1 MRNLVILVVHVMATL
16 ARLLGPGGIRSVI
29 AESVLV
35 KQQLLILNRSR
46 QRSPNLRTSDRL
58 AAGLCALLIRPARLI
73 RSAIVLKPST
83 LLGLHRALRNRKY
96 CLLFSSKHRRKPGP
110 NGPNKELI
118 DAVVQMKQRN
128 PTWGCP
134 RIAQQ
139 IALAFDIPIDKDV
152 VRRILASHYRPKK
165 DSGGPSWLTFIGHMK
180 DSLWSIDLFR
190 CESATLRTRWVL
202 VVMDQYTRRIIG
214 FGVHAGTVNGVA
226 LCRMFNCAIRWQPCM
241 PKLPQLRD
249 HDPLYRFGQWQ
260 ANLRILEVT
269 EIKIVPYV
277 PLSHPFVEAADR
289 HDSTRVFGSH
299 VVLDHVGPGEQAAR
313 FPRLLQPPSDAFS
326 TCRMY
331 PAGDVWPEGPSEL
344 RLLPM
349 ATTLWR
355 FISNAHC
362 RLTPDR
368 QTLKTRTNCR

>member
-1 MRNLVILVVHVMATL
+1 MATL

-83 LLGLHRALRNRKY
+83 LLGLHRALKNRKY

-165 DSGGPSWLTFIGHMK
+165 DSGGPSWLTLIGHMK

-190 CESATLRTRWVL
+190 CESATLRGPLGLGRHGSIHPPDHWV
-202 VVMDQYTRRIIG
+202 RRP
-214 FGVHAGTVNGVA
+214 
-226 LCRMFNCAIRWQPCM
+226 RRNCQWRRTLPHVQPRHSM
-241 PKLPQLRD
+241 ATLYAQLPQLR
-249 HDPLYRFGQWQ
+249 P
-260 ANLRILEVT
+260 
-269 EIKIVPYV
+269 
-277 PLSHPFVEAADR
+277 
-289 HDSTRVFGSH
+289 
-299 VVLDHVGPGEQAAR
+299 
-313 FPRLLQPPSDAFS
+313 
-326 TCRMY
+326 
-331 PAGDVWPEGPSEL
+331 
-344 RLLPM
+344 
-349 ATTLWR
+349 
-355 FISNAHC
+355 
-362 RLTPDR
+362 
-368 QTLKTRTNCR
+368 